1 MDADAGALAGSG
13 STLQCIR
20 IHVTAIENVLLLFTA
35 PAGDGDMEMQG

>member
-1 MDADAGALAGSG
+1 MDADAGAGSG